1 MITDVARIE
10 HILEAIKR
18 IRGFVAGANRD
29 SFLSNPAIQDAVA
42 YNITIIGEAVRC
54 MSDEFKAAHPDVPW
68 KQIHTMRNILIHDYL
83 RTDVDQLWRVVQNDL
98 DDLNAKLDAIK
109 SSASQSPQ

>member
-83 RTDVDQLWRVVQNDL
+83 
-98 DDLNAKLDAIK
+98 
-109 SSASQSPQ
+109 